1 MIRRKSE
8 TSEGSG
14 SRQRT
19 RPLSSIEAALTTRP
33 GLLLARVAVG
43 IADPGRVHDV
53 RLAAVDL
60 AGLTV
65 AEGRRVRVYSGL
77 PGPPPSE
84 CRPSNPSG
92 RRAASL
98 ENRRCDS
105 WS

>member
-14 SRQRT
+14 SIAAAD
-19 RPLSSIEAALTTRP
+19 PAAFLEAALTTRP
-33 GLLLARVAVG
+33 GLLARVAVG
-43 IADPGRVHDV
+43 IADPGRAHDV

-65 AEGRRVRVYSGL
+65 AEGRRVRVYSRL